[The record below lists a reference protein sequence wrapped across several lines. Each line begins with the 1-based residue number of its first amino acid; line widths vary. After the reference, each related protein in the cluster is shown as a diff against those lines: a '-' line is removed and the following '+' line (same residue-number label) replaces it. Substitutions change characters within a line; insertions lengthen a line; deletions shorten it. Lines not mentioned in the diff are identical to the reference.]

1 MNKILTSVATICMIS
16 AGALNP
22 ADMQA
27 RTESTLTHG
36 WQFAKVDSL
45 GNRDAW
51 QDVRVPHDWAI
62 HEPFDRVHD
71 LQVVAVEQN
80 GETEK
85 TEKTGRTGGLPYIC
99 LLYTSPSPRD

>member
-1 MNKILTSVATICMIS
+1 MATICMIS

-62 HEPFDRVHD
+62 HEPFDRAHD
-71 LQVVAVEQN
+71 LQVVAVEQTAKQRKLKRQAVP
-80 GETEK
+80 EVCPIWAVAYTPQHL
-85 TEKTGRTGGLPYIC
+85 RC
-99 LLYTSPSPRD
+99 LIP